1 MRIAITGEK
10 GFIGIHLT
18 SYFRNILKYEVI
30 ELTRDYLN
38 NLGEIENLDWL
49 IHTAC
54 LHRHPDEEKVFEL
67 NAELDIKTVK
77 CLNDG
82 KIKCNIMYLSS
93 IQEELDTPYGRSKKH
108 GVDLFKK
115 YCLSVN
121 KKFISYKLPNVFGQ
135 YAKPS
140 HTSFIATFCYN
151 MHHDLPIQY
160 NTNQV
165 KLISI
170 NQLLEIIST
179 FEENTFNYTIIGVD
193 EVYILLKNFKDLM
206 SQHKIPIFNTIFEL
220 DLYQTFLSYSNY
232 KI

>member
-30 ELTRDYLN
+30 ELSRDYLN
-38 NLGEIENLDWL
+38 NLAEVENLDWL
-49 IHTAC
+49 IHAAC
-54 LHRHPDEEKVFEL
+54 IHRHPIEEKVFEL
-67 NAELDIKTVK
+67 NAELDTKTVA
-77 CLNDG
+77 CLNQNN
-82 KIKCNIMYLSS
+82 IKCNVIYLSS

-108 GVDLFKK
+108 GVGLFKN

-121 KKFISYKLPNVFGQ
+121 KKFISYQSPNVFGQ
-135 YAKPS
+135 YAKPNR
-140 HTSFIATFCYN
+140 TSFVATFCYN
-151 MHHDLPIQY
+151 LHNNLPIQY
-160 NTNQV
+160 NSNKV

-170 NQLLEIIST
+170 NNLLEVVST
-179 FEENTFNYTIIGVD
+179 FEENEFKYASIQVD
-193 EVYILLKNFKDLM
+193 EVYMLLQNFKTLFL
-206 SQHKIPIFNTIFEL
+206 QNKIPIFNNNFEL

>member
-18 SYFRNILKYEVI
+18 SYFRNILNYEVI

-38 NLGEIENLDWL
+38 NLGKIENLDWL

-54 LHRHPDEEKVFEL
+54 LHRHPIEEKVFEL

-77 CLNDG
+77 CLNAS
-82 KIKCNIMYLSS
+82 KIKCNIMYMSS
-93 IQEELDTPYGRSKKH
+93 IQEEFDTPYGRSKKH
-108 GVDLFKK
+108 GVSLFKE
-115 YCLSVN
+115 YSLLVN
-121 KKFISYKLPNVFGQ
+121 KKFISYKMPNVFGQ
-135 YAKPS
+135 YAKPN
-140 HTSFIATFCYN
+140 HTSFVATFCYN
-151 MHHDLPIQY
+151 FHNNLPIQY

-170 NQLLEIIST
+170 NQLLETVST
-179 FEENTFNYTIIGVD
+179 FEEDVFNPNLIGVD
-193 EVYILLKNFKDLM
+193 EVYMLLQNFQNLVL
-206 SQHKIPIFNTIFEL
+206 QNKIPIFNNAFEL
-220 DLYQTFLSYSNY
+220 DLYQTFLSYRNY